1 MHVRNM
7 SALDGP
13 VPLPPIVNKD
23 ASTGR
28 NTNTSFLVATDMH
41 ATEAMNQQWSPFCG
55 QMKLSGD

>member
-13 VPLPPIVNKD
+13 VPLLSIVNKD

-28 NTNTSFLVATDMH
+28 NANTSFLVATDMH
-41 ATEAMNQQWSPFCG
+41 ATETLNQQ
-55 QMKLSGD
+55 